1 MFASQ
6 LLKILQTVPS
16 ELKHESCV
24 FEPAE
29 QITTMKENQN
39 ASFHDSKSFERDTDH
54 LTFGSKEIYELDDYK
69 RDTTPLAFDAKGRDE
84 CWNPRVIDNFSMGNE
99 NGSVDSPRKKD
110 QNGLSHH
117 LGGWEKDAD
126 SLSKDQRTPQ
136 YSLKVEEVMHGNGN
150 ESIDSSTPCNG
161 TSLFATVTS
170 MFTDKN
176 VMECELPEL
185 EVCYKEINHQI
196 VKDICVDEGRS
207 EDQKLI
213 ETYKDDKSGHYFPQ
227 SHYNSNHGEDS
238 GGVDKELLVSDRIEA
253 SFMENANGT
262 SAVQCGSKDENDGKL
277 VDQGKLESP
286 SDSSGYKDTAKHCDP
301 VQTGQANCGV
311 TTGMAVTDS
320 SEEVSLVDRELPIQ
334 EFGTRSFLRSFLN
347 SLDGGENK
355 VTQPPDQLPNG
366 KASTKSHVASSEEK
380 QEPKEDV
387 QASSLLYNSKVESGS
402 ITFNFNSPAPVLAGI
417 TNWLTENVKE
427 QSFYSGGD
435 MQELKDADV
444 DNLPDGGQVR
454 CTGGSTADVQ
464 EPSLI
469 IKNGNSD
476 GSSTSSHV
484 PPVGIKER
492 SEENV
497 HEQTPENKDDNST
510 DLSQDRQLQFPNNK
524 SQSSRKDDVQALE
537 LNVPR
542 HEHRNSG
549 NGSVVSQLQYD
560 AGETSF
566 SAAGLISYSGPIA
579 FSGSLSHR
587 SDGSTTSGRSFA
599 FPVLQSEWNSS
610 PLVAMEVLTA
620 VVVALLFLLDPSC
633 VSADQVKVARISV
646 QHVQNTK
653 STLLPRK
660 LQLNQV
666 QVPTVNKGS
675 ADKDFRPREKFIEPS
690 SSGTPF
696 NSNVVTS
703 LSELQMW

>member
-1 MFASQ
+1 MQ
-6 LLKILQTVPS
+6 LFMI
-16 ELKHESCV
+16 
-24 FEPAE
+24 
-29 QITTMKENQN
+29 
-39 ASFHDSKSFERDTDH
+39 SKSFQRDTDH
-54 LTFGSKEIYELDDYK
+54 LTFGSKEIYELDDSK
-69 RDTTPLAFDAKGRDE
+69 RDTIPLAFDAKGGDG
-84 CWNPRVIDNFSMGNE
+84 CWNPRVMDNFSMGNE

-110 QNGLSHH
+110 QNGLSHQ
-117 LGGWEKDAD
+117 LGDWEKDAD
-126 SLSKDQRTPQ
+126 SLSKDQRSPQ
-136 YSLKVEEVMHGNGN
+136 YSLKVEVVTHGNGN
-150 ESIDSSTPCNG
+150 ESIDSSIPCNG
-161 TSLFATVTS
+161 ASSFDTVTS
-170 MFTDKN
+170 VFTDKN
-176 VMECELPEL
+176 VMERELPEL

-207 EDQKLI
+207 DDQKLI

-253 SFMENANGT
+253 SFMENSSGS
-262 SAVQCGSKDENDGKL
+262 SAIQCESKEENDGKL
-277 VDQGKLESP
+277 VDQGRLESP

-301 VQTGQANCGV
+301 GDSVQTGEANCGA
-311 TTGMAVTDS
+311 TTGKAVTDS
-320 SEEVSLVDRELPIQ
+320 SEEVSLVDRQLPIQ

-347 SLDGGENK
+347 SLDGEGNK
-355 VTQPPDQLPNG
+355 VTQPPDQIPNG
-366 KASTKSHVASSEEK
+366 KASTKSDVASSEEK
-380 QEPKEDV
+380 QGPKEDV

-417 TNWLTENVKE
+417 TNRLTENVKE
-427 QSFYSGGD
+427 QSFDSGD
-435 MQELKDADV
+435 MQEHKDADV

-454 CTGGSTADVQ
+454 CTGSSTADVQ

-469 IKNGNSD
+469 IKNGNFG
-476 GSSTSSHV
+476 GSSAINHV

-497 HEQTPENKDDNST
+497 HEQTPGNKEDNSA

-524 SQSSRKDDVQALE
+524 SQSSRKDDVQAVE
-537 LNVPR
+537 PNVPR

-549 NGSVVSQLQYD
+549 NVSQLQYD

-610 PLVAMEVLTA
+610 PVRMAKADRRHFRKHKGWRLG
-620 VVVALLFLLDPSC
+620 LLCCRF
-633 VSADQVKVARISV
+633 
-646 QHVQNTK
+646 
-653 STLLPRK
+653 
-660 LQLNQV
+660 
-666 QVPTVNKGS
+666 
-675 ADKDFRPREKFIEPS
+675 
-690 SSGTPF
+690 
-696 NSNVVTS
+696 
-703 LSELQMW
+703 